1 MKLLDD
7 AMDDLIREM
16 MGEDAVSLINLI
28 KKKSNVSEFKIAEKL
43 NLGINQVRNVLYK
56 LHAHNLIDS
65 IRKKDKKK
73 GWYIYYWTFNLDRAY
88 ELLVENIKK
97 KIEDLKNSINIL
109 GREKF
114 FFCDNDSITF
124 SFENAMEH
132 NFKCPECG
140 EVLVQK
146 ENKKEIDKKR
156 NQIRKLSIELGE
168 IEIELEKIRKREE
181 AKKLRKKPK
190 KKKKTTKKKKVKKKT
205 SKKKKSKKKKPAKK
219 KTTKKKKTKKSKKK
233 SVKKKTSR
241 KKKSRRRTK

>member
-16 MGEDAVSLINLI
+16 IGEDAVSLINLI

-43 NLGINQVRNVLYK
+43 DLGINQVRNSLYK

-97 KIEDLKNSINIL
+97 KIENFKKSISIL
-109 GREKF
+109 EREKF

-140 EVLVQK
+140 EVLTQK
-146 ENKKEIDKKR
+146 ENKKEIDKKK
-156 NQIRKLSIELGE
+156 NQIKKLAIELNE
-168 IEIELEKIRKREE
+168 IGIELEKIRKRKET
-181 AKKLRKKPK
+181 KKLKKKPK
-190 KKKKTTKKKKVKKKT
+190 KKKKTVKKKTKKKVTKKKRTKNPVKKKT
-205 SKKKKSKKKKPAKK
+205 SKKR
-219 KTTKKKKTKKSKKK
+219 
-233 SVKKKTSR
+233 VK
-241 KKKSRRRTK
+241 KKKSRRKSK